1 MRNPSTAT
9 LMQLDREFSRR
20 VGIGLAVLAVLAV
33 VAYVAIAFVASIVFA
48 VFLYYAVR
56 PIFRFLERFRLPR
69 QVRAWLSLVLFG
81 VPFLVLIGYA
91 VAVVA
96 IEVQNFLEE
105 RGLLGDAT
113 DRIADELNIAQFNL
127 DELETLVTDT
137 DSLPPLETVVDSLA
151 GATSAVGS
159 AFFQFVIIVALT
171 YYMLV
176 DGPRFVAW
184 FLDTYDDSGVLRE
197 YVRVVDPELSQT
209 LFGNIVN
216 VFVTGIV
223 AIGTFYGFNLLV
235 PATIEI
241 PFPALAGALVGVGSL
256 IPVVGIKL
264 VYVPITGALAANAW
278 VAGEPELLAPVAGLF
293 VVSAVLLDFV
303 PDIVVRAQF
312 SGDRTHSG
320 LLMVAYIV
328 GPALFGFY
336 GLFLAPILLIAA
348 INAIT
353 ILLPYVLSGEP
364 PATEQTTLPE
374 FEDSTTDDD

>member
-1 MRNPSTAT
+1 MVLERDV
-9 LMQLDREFSRR
+9 LRR
-20 VGIGLAVLAVLAV
+20 AGVGLLVLAILAT
-33 VAYVAIAFVASIVFA
+33 VAYIAIAFVASIVFA

-81 VPFLVLIGYA
+81 VPFLVLIGYT

-96 IEVQNFLEE
+96 IEVQNFLEG
-105 RGLLGDAT
+105 RGLLEDAT
-113 DRIADELNIAQFNL
+113 GRIADELNIAQFNL
-127 DELETLVTDT
+127 EELETLVTDT
-137 DSLPPLETVVDSLA
+137 DSLPPAETVVDSLA

-159 AFFQFVIIVALT
+159 AFFQLVIIVALT

-184 FLDTYDDSGVLRE
+184 FLDTYDDSGVLRDF
-197 YVRVVDPELSQT
+197 VRAVDPELSQT

-223 AIGTFYGFNLLV
+223 AIGTFYVFNLLV
-235 PATIEI
+235 PATIQI
-241 PFPALAGALVGVGSL
+241 PFPALAGAFVGVGSL

-264 VYVPITGALAANAW
+264 VYVPITVALAAKAW
-278 VAGEPELLAPVAGLF
+278 VAGEPELLVPVAGLF
-293 VVSAVLLDFV
+293 AVSAILLDFI

-312 SGDRTHSG
+312 SGDRTHNG

-328 GPALFGFY
+328 GPTLFGFY

-348 INAIT
+348 INATT

-364 PATEQTTLPE
+364 LASDQTSLSE
-374 FEDSTTDDD
+374 FEDSTNNDD

>member
-1 MRNPSTAT
+1 MSNPSTAT

-20 VGIGLAVLAVLAV
+20 VGIGLAVLALLAV
-33 VAYVAIAFVASIVFA
+33 VAYVAVAFVASIVFA

-56 PIFRFLERFRLPR
+56 PIFRFLERFHLPR
-69 QVRAWLSLVLFG
+69 QARAWLSLVLFG

-96 IEVQNFLEE
+96 IEVRNFLED

-137 DSLPPLETVVDSLA
+137 DSVPPVETVVDSLA
-151 GATSAVGS
+151 GATSAVGG
-159 AFFQFVIIVALT
+159 AFFQLVIIVALT

-176 DGPRFVAW
+176 DGPQLVAW
-184 FLDTYDDSGVLRE
+184 FLDTYDDSGVLHE

-223 AIGTFYGFNLLV
+223 AIATFYGFNLLV
-235 PATIEI
+235 PGTVEI

-278 VAGEPELLAPVAGLF
+278 VAGEPELLVPIAGLF
-293 VVSAVLLDFV
+293 VVSAVLLDFI

-336 GLFLAPILLIAA
+336 GLFLAPMLLIAA

-364 PATEQTTLPE
+364 RATEQTTLSE

>member
-1 MRNPSTAT
+1 
-9 LMQLDREFSRR
+9 MQLDREFSRR